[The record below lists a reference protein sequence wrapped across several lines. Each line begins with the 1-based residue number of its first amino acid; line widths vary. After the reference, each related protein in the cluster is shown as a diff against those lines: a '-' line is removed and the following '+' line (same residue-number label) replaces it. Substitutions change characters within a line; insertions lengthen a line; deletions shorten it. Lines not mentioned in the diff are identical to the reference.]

1 MERFLSEFMHTTQGL
16 FDSSVY
22 NNLGTFKQSPEPLE
36 MLACVS
42 LVVWPEKNRQMST
55 KGAQNLFH

>member
-1 MERFLSEFMHTTQGL
+1 MPTTQGL

-22 NNLGTFKQSPEPLE
+22 NNLGTFRQSAEPLE

-42 LVVWPEKNRQMST
+42 LVTNAV
-55 KGAQNLFH
+55 GANFQPW